1 MKINGKEITHKMF
14 AYDGCHKIY
23 LIDNEK
29 HRNQAVSYGYDILPI
44 ELIEEIY
51 LDSCELRF
59 INTWGDTENDSD
71 PIIPIVKQFEKAK
84 FEF

>member
-1 MKINGKEITHKMF
+1 MNKTIQEEIASIILKNF
-14 AYDGCHKIY
+14 KDK
-23 LIDNEK
+23 
-29 HRNQAVSYGYDILPI
+29 NQAVSYGYDILPL

-59 INTWGDTENDSD
+59 INTWGDSENDSD